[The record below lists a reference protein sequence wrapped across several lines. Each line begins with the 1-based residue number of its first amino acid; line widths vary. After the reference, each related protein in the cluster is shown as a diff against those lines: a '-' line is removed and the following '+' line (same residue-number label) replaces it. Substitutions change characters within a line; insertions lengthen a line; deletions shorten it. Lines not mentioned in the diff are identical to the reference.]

1 MSQKKIHEFFQ
12 SKGDNNVI
20 KKHALK
26 KYFYLNF
33 SNKFTPTVDA
43 VWLDEKPKNVNFIQ
57 EINCTHIKKGYYY
70 FLCGYFP
77 DYDKE
82 KRFNLFKETTY
93 KNVAYLKS
101 HLQKCIRKQNDTWA
115 LPTSYHFMRLNEIEF
130 LRRLPIIML
139 EDVFLHESFSTI
151 IWIMIAVSSTKFK
164 MQKYIYDYIYGII
177 YVLCKIDKKDN
188 ITFDDDNDSSDASSG
203 ASSDASSDVSY
214 HVSSEASITEII
226 DSYSTSNLKD
236 SEISLLYSIHMRIS
250 YGGMKGDMIFL
261 EKVATIW
268 FKRFKQNTVKVTNMI
283 VRPIGIVSISE
294 MSLGNWDLSAI
305 DFHCNNKLLEYI
317 HKKYET
323 ISIDEIKKL
332 IWMNSSRINTR
343 TKYEI
348 YNEENWNMIKD
359 YVVKAQ
365 KYLLESSY

>member
-12 SKGDNNVI
+12 SNGGNNVI

-33 SNKFTPTVDA
+33 SNKFTPNVDA

-57 EINCTHIKKGYYY
+57 EINCNYIKKGYYY

-77 DYDKE
+77 DYEKE

-115 LPTSYHFMRLNEIEF
+115 LPTSYHFMRLDEVEF

-139 EDVFLHESFSTI
+139 EDVFLHESLSTI

-164 MQKYIYDYIYGII
+164 MQKYIYDYIFGII
-177 YVLCKIDKKDN
+177 YVLCKIDKKDVIN
-188 ITFDDDNDSSDASSG
+188 FDDDKDSNENNASLT
-203 ASSDASSDVSY
+203 
-214 HVSSEASITEII
+214 SITEII

-236 SEISLLYSIHMRIS
+236 SELSLLYSIHMRIS
-250 YGGMKGDMIFL
+250 YGGMEGDLIFL
-261 EKVATIW
+261 KKVANTW
-268 FKRFKQNTVKVTNMI
+268 FKRLKYKTIKINNMI
-283 VRPIGIVSISE
+283 VRPIRVVSISE
-294 MSLGNWDLSAI
+294 MKLEDWDLAAI
-305 DFHCNNKLLEYI
+305 DFHCNNKLLEFI
-317 HKKYET
+317 NKKYEDV
-323 ISIDEIKKL
+323 SIDEIKKL

-343 TKYEI
+343 IKYEL
-348 YNEENWNMIKD
+348 YNVEKWNIIKD
-359 YVVKAQ
+359 YVLKTQ
-365 KYLLESSY
+365 KYLLDSGY

>member
-20 KKHALK
+20 KKHVLK

-57 EINCTHIKKGYYY
+57 EINCNHIKKGYYY

-77 DYDKE
+77 DYEKE

-115 LPTSYHFMRLNEIEF
+115 LPTSYHFMRLDEVEM

-139 EDVFLHESFSTI
+139 EDVFLHESFTTI

-188 ITFDDDNDSSDASSG
+188 ITFDDDNKDSVENND
-203 ASSDASSDVSY
+203 
-214 HVSSEASITEII
+214 ASITDII

-236 SEISLLYSIHMRIS
+236 NEISLLYSIHMRIS
-250 YGGMKGDMIFL
+250 YGGMEGDMKFL
-261 EKVATIW
+261 EKVANTW
-268 FKRFKQNTVKVTNMI
+268 FKRFKHKTVKINNI
-283 VRPIGIVSISE
+283 LVRPIKIISISE
-294 MSLGNWDLSAI
+294 MKLEDWDLSAI
-305 DFHCNNKLLEYI
+305 DFHCNNKLLEFI
-317 HKKYET
+317 NKKYEE
-323 ISIDEIKKL
+323 IPIDEIRKL
-332 IWMNSSRINTR
+332 IWMNSSRTNTR
-343 TKYEI
+343 IKYEI
-348 YNEENWNMIKD
+348 YNEENWNIIKD
-359 YVVKAQ
+359 YVIKTQ
-365 KYLLESSY
+365 KYLLDSGY

>member
-12 SKGDNNVI
+12 SKTDNNVI
-20 KKHALK
+20 KKHVLK

-57 EINCTHIKKGYYY
+57 EINCNHIKKGYYY

-77 DYDKE
+77 DYEKE

-115 LPTSYHFMRLNEIEF
+115 LPTSYHFMRLDEIEM

-139 EDVFLHESFSTI
+139 EDVFLHESFTTI

-177 YVLCKIDKKDN
+177 YVLCKIDKKDV
-188 ITFDDDNDSSDASSG
+188 ITFDNNDDNKDSVENN
-203 ASSDASSDVSY
+203 DVSK
-214 HVSSEASITEII
+214 SSITDII

-236 SEISLLYSIHMRIS
+236 NEISLLYSIHMRIS
-250 YGGMKGDMIFL
+250 YGGMEGDMIFL
-261 EKVATIW
+261 EKVANTW
-268 FKRFKQNTVKVTNMI
+268 FKRFKHKTVKINNMV
-283 VRPIGIVSISE
+283 VRPIKIISISE
-294 MSLGNWDLSAI
+294 MKLEDWDLSAI
-305 DFHCNNKLLEYI
+305 DFHCNNKLLEFI
-317 HKKYET
+317 NKKYED
-323 ISIDEIKKL
+323 IPIDEIRKL
-332 IWMNSSRINTR
+332 IWMNSSRTNTR
-343 TKYEI
+343 IKYEI
-348 YNEENWNMIKD
+348 YNEEKWNIIKD
-359 YVVKAQ
+359 YVVKTQ
-365 KYLLESSY
+365 KYLLDSGY

>member
-12 SKGDNNVI
+12 SKGNNNVI

-33 SNKFTPTVDA
+33 SNKFTPQSNA
-43 VWLDEKPKNVNFIQ
+43 VWLDEKPKNINFIQ

-115 LPTSYHFMRLNEIEF
+115 LPTSYHFMRLDEVEM

-139 EDVFLHESFSTI
+139 EDVFLHESFTTI

-188 ITFDDDNDSSDASSG
+188 ITFDDKDNDKDNDNDTDKDEIST
-203 ASSDASSDVSY
+203 
-214 HVSSEASITEII
+214 ITDII

-236 SEISLLYSIHMRIS
+236 SQISLLYSIHIRIS
-250 YGGMKGDMIFL
+250 YGGMEGDLKFL
-261 EKVATIW
+261 QKVANTW
-268 FKRFKQNTVKVTNMI
+268 FKRFKHKTVKINNMI
-283 VRPIGIVSISE
+283 VRPIKIISISE
-294 MSLGNWDLSAI
+294 MKLEDWDLSAI
-305 DFHCNNKLLEYI
+305 DFHCNNKLLEFI
-317 HKKYET
+317 NKKYED
-323 ISIDEIKKL
+323 IPIDEIKKL
-332 IWMNSSRINTR
+332 IWMNSSRTNTR
-343 TKYEI
+343 VKYEI
-348 YNEENWNMIKD
+348 YNEEKWNMIKD
-359 YVVKAQ
+359 YVLKTQ
-365 KYLLESSY
+365 KYLLDSAY

>member
-57 EINCTHIKKGYYY
+57 EINCNHIKKGYYY

-77 DYDKE
+77 DYEKE

-139 EDVFLHESFSTI
+139 EDVFLHESFTTI

-164 MQKYIYDYIYGII
+164 MQKYIYDYIFGII

-188 ITFDDDNDSSDASSG
+188 ITFDDNDKDSIENND
-203 ASSDASSDVSY
+203 
-214 HVSSEASITEII
+214 ASITDII

-236 SEISLLYSIHMRIS
+236 NEISLLYSIHMRIS
-250 YGGMKGDMIFL
+250 YGGMEGDMKFL
-261 EKVATIW
+261 EKVANTW
-268 FKRFKQNTVKVTNMI
+268 FKRFKHKTVKNNNM
-283 VRPIGIVSISE
+283 VVKPIKIISIIE
-294 MSLGNWDLSAI
+294 MKLEDWDLSAI
-305 DFHCNNKLLEYI
+305 DFHCNNKLLEFI
-317 HKKYET
+317 NKKYED
-323 ISIDEIKKL
+323 IPIDEIKKL

-343 TKYEI
+343 IKYEI
-348 YNEENWNMIKD
+348 YNEEKWNMIKD
-359 YVVKAQ
+359 YVIKTQ
-365 KYLLESSY
+365 KYLLDSAY

>member
-33 SNKFTPTVDA
+33 SNKFSPQSNA

-57 EINCTHIKKGYYY
+57 EINCNHIKKGYYY

-77 DYDKE
+77 DYEKE
-82 KRFNLFKETTY
+82 RRFNLFKETTY
-93 KNVAYLKS
+93 KNVPYLKS

-115 LPTSYHFMRLNEIEF
+115 LPTSYHFMRLDEVEM

-139 EDVFLHESFSTI
+139 EDVFLHESLTTI

-188 ITFDDDNDSSDASSG
+188 ITFDEEKEKDKDIDENNESL
-203 ASSDASSDVSY
+203 VSTE
-214 HVSSEASITEII
+214 STITDII

-236 SEISLLYSIHMRIS
+236 NEISLLYSIHIRIS
-250 YGGMKGDMIFL
+250 YGGMEGDLKFL
-261 EKVATIW
+261 QKVANTW
-268 FKRFKQNTVKVTNMI
+268 FKRFKHKTLKINNMV
-283 VRPIGIVSISE
+283 VRPIQIVSISE
-294 MSLGNWDLSAI
+294 MKLEDWDLSAI
-305 DFHCNNKLLEYI
+305 DFHCNNKLLEFI
-317 HKKYET
+317 NKKYET
-323 ISIDEIKKL
+323 IPIDEIKKL

-343 TKYEI
+343 TKYDI
-348 YNEENWNMIKD
+348 YHEEKWNMIKD
-359 YVVKAQ
+359 YVLKTQ
-365 KYLLESSY
+365 KYLLDSAY

>member
-12 SKGDNNVI
+12 SNGSNNVI
-20 KKHALK
+20 KKHSLK

-57 EINCTHIKKGYYY
+57 EINCNHIKKGYYY

-77 DYDKE
+77 DYEKE

-115 LPTSYHFMRLNEIEF
+115 LPTSYHFMRLDEVEM

-139 EDVFLHESFSTI
+139 EDVFLHESLTTI

-177 YVLCKIDKKDN
+177 YVLCKIDKKDV
-188 ITFDDDNDSSDASSG
+188 ITFDDNDNDENNDSS
-203 ASSDASSDVSY
+203 
-214 HVSSEASITEII
+214 ITDII

-250 YGGMKGDMIFL
+250 YGGMEGDMIFL
-261 EKVATIW
+261 EKVANTW
-268 FKRFKQNTVKVTNMI
+268 FKRFKHKTVKINNMI
-283 VRPIGIVSISE
+283 VRPIKIISISE
-294 MSLGNWDLSAI
+294 MKLEDWDLSAI
-305 DFHCNNKLLEYI
+305 DFHCNNKLLEFI
-317 HKKYET
+317 NKKYEE
-323 ISIDEIKKL
+323 IPIDEIRKL
-332 IWMNSSRINTR
+332 IWMNSSRTNTR
-343 TKYEI
+343 IKYEI
-348 YNEENWNMIKD
+348 YNEEKWNIIKD
-359 YVVKAQ
+359 YVLKTQ
-365 KYLLESSY
+365 KYLLDSGY

>member
-33 SNKFTPTVDA
+33 SNKFTPQNNA

-57 EINCTHIKKGYYY
+57 EINCNYIKKGYYY

-93 KNVAYLKS
+93 KNVPYLKS

-115 LPTSYHFMRLNEIEF
+115 LPTSYHFMRLDEIEF

-139 EDVFLHESFSTI
+139 EDVFLHESFTTI

-164 MQKYIYDYIYGII
+164 MQKYIYDYIFGLI

-188 ITFDDDNDSSDASSG
+188 ITFDNNNDENNDSV
-203 ASSDASSDVSY
+203 VSES
-214 HVSSEASITEII
+214 VLPISPSITEII

-236 SEISLLYSIHMRIS
+236 SEISLLYSIHIRIS
-250 YGGMKGDMIFL
+250 YGGMAGDMIFL
-261 EKVATIW
+261 EKVANTW
-268 FKRFKQNTVKVTNMI
+268 LKRFKHNTVKVNNII
-283 VRPIGIVSISE
+283 VRPIQVVSISE
-294 MSLGNWDLSAI
+294 MSLANWDLTAI
-305 DFHCNNKLLEYI
+305 DFHCNNKLLDFI
-317 HKKYET
+317 NKKYET

-343 TKYEI
+343 IKYEI
-348 YNEENWNMIKD
+348 YNEENWNIIKD
-359 YVVKAQ
+359 YVIKTQ
-365 KYLLESSY
+365 KYLLESAY

>member
-20 KKHALK
+20 KKHSLK
-26 KYFYLNF
+26 KYFYLDF
-33 SNKFTPTVDA
+33 SNKFTPQNNA
-43 VWLDEKPKNVNFIQ
+43 VWLDDKPKNVNFIQ
-57 EINCTHIKKGYYY
+57 EINCNYIKKGYYY

-77 DYDKE
+77 DYEKE

-115 LPTSYHFMRLNEIEF
+115 LPTSYHFMRLDEVEM
-130 LRRLPIIML
+130 LRRLSIIML
-139 EDVFLHESFSTI
+139 EDVFLHESLTTI

-164 MQKYIYDYIYGII
+164 MQKYIYDYIFGII

-188 ITFDDDNDSSDASSG
+188 IMYDNNDNNDDNEDIEKSSSSLT
-203 ASSDASSDVSY
+203 SLTTLTD
-214 HVSSEASITEII
+214 II
-226 DSYSTSNLKD
+226 DSYSKYDLKD
-236 SEISLLYSIHMRIS
+236 NEISLLYSIHIRIS
-250 YGGMKGDMIFL
+250 YGGMDGDMIFL
-261 EKVATIW
+261 QKVANTW
-268 FKRFKQNTVKVTNMI
+268 FKRFRHKTIKINNMI
-283 VRPIGIVSISE
+283 VRPIKIVSIIE
-294 MSLGNWDLSAI
+294 MKLEDWDLSAI
-305 DFHCNNKLLEYI
+305 DFHCNYKLLEFI
-317 HKKYET
+317 NKKYED

-348 YNEENWNMIKD
+348 YNEEKWNIIKD
-359 YVVKAQ
+359 YVVKTQ
-365 KYLLESSY
+365 KYLLDSGY

>member
-33 SNKFTPTVDA
+33 SNKFTPQTNA
-43 VWLDEKPKNVNFIQ
+43 VWLDEKPKNINFIQ
-57 EINCTHIKKGYYY
+57 EINCNYIKKGYYY

-77 DYDKE
+77 DYEKE

-93 KNVAYLKS
+93 KNVPYLKS

-115 LPTSYHFMRLNEIEF
+115 LPTSYHFMRLDEIEF

-151 IWIMIAVSSTKFK
+151 IWIMIAISSTKFK
-164 MQKYIYDYIYGII
+164 MQKYIYDWLFGII

-188 ITFDDDNDSSDASSG
+188 ITFDDDSVENNESLITTETSL
-203 ASSDASSDVSY
+203 
-214 HVSSEASITEII
+214 SITDII
-226 DSYSTSNLKD
+226 DSYSKYDLKD
-236 SEISLLYSIHMRIS
+236 NEISLLYSIHIRIS
-250 YGGMKGDMIFL
+250 YGGMKGDMNFL
-261 EKVATIW
+261 QKVANTW
-268 FKRFKQNTVKVTNMI
+268 FKRFKHKSVQINNMV
-283 VRPIGIVSISE
+283 VRPIRVVSIIE
-294 MSLGNWDLSAI
+294 MKLEDWDLSAI
-305 DFHCNNKLLEYI
+305 DFHCNSKLLEYI
-317 HKKYET
+317 NKKYDT

-332 IWMNSSRINTR
+332 IWMNSSRTNTR

-348 YNEENWNMIKD
+348 YNEEQWNIIKD
-359 YVVKAQ
+359 YLVKTQ
-365 KYLLESSY
+365 KYLLDSSY

>member
-12 SKGDNNVI
+12 SKGNNNVI
-20 KKHALK
+20 KKHTLK

-33 SNKFTPTVDA
+33 SNKFTPQTNA
-43 VWLDEKPKNVNFIQ
+43 VWLDEKPKNINFIQ

-93 KNVAYLKS
+93 KNIAYLKS

-139 EDVFLHESFSTI
+139 EDVFLHESFTTI

-164 MQKYIYDYIYGII
+164 MQKYIYDYIFGII
-177 YVLCKIDKKDN
+177 YVLCQIDKKDN
-188 ITFDDDNDSSDASSG
+188 ITFDDDNNDSIVLESS
-203 ASSDASSDVSY
+203 
-214 HVSSEASITEII
+214 SITEII

-236 SEISLLYSIHMRIS
+236 NEISLLYSIHMRIS

-261 EKVATIW
+261 EKVASIW
-268 FKRFKQNTVKVTNMI
+268 FKRFKYNTLKVNNII
-283 VRPIGIVSISE
+283 VRPILIISISE

-317 HKKYET
+317 NKKYET
-323 ISIDEIKKL
+323 IPIDEIKKL
-332 IWMNSSRINTR
+332 IWMNSSRTNTR
-343 TKYEI
+343 INYKI
-348 YNEENWNMIKD
+348 YDEEKWNIIKD
-359 YVVKAQ
+359 YVAKTQ
-365 KYLLESSY
+365 KYLLDSAY

>member
-12 SKGDNNVI
+12 SNGSNNVI

-57 EINCTHIKKGYYY
+57 EINCNHIKKGYYY

-77 DYDKE
+77 DYEKE

-115 LPTSYHFMRLNEIEF
+115 LPTSYHFMRLDEVEM

-139 EDVFLHESFSTI
+139 EDVFLHESLTTI

-164 MQKYIYDYIYGII
+164 MQKYIYDYIFGII

-188 ITFDDDNDSSDASSG
+188 ITFDDDNYSIISDSVSDPS
-203 ASSDASSDVSY
+203 
-214 HVSSEASITEII
+214 SITEII
-226 DSYSTSNLKD
+226 DSYSKYDLKD
-236 SEISLLYSIHMRIS
+236 NEISLLYSIHMRIS
-250 YGGMKGDMIFL
+250 YGGMEGDMKFL
-261 EKVATIW
+261 EKVANTW
-268 FKRFKQNTVKVTNMI
+268 FKRFKHKTVKNNNMV
-283 VRPIGIVSISE
+283 VRPIKIISIIE
-294 MSLGNWDLSAI
+294 MKLEDWDLSAI
-305 DFHCNNKLLEYI
+305 DFHCNNKLLEFI
-317 HKKYET
+317 NKKYED
-323 ISIDEIKKL
+323 IPIDEIRKL

-343 TKYEI
+343 IKYEI
-348 YNEENWNMIKD
+348 YNEEKWNMIKD
-359 YVVKAQ
+359 YVIKTQ
-365 KYLLESSY
+365 KYLLDSAY

>member
-33 SNKFTPTVDA
+33 SNKFTPQTNA
-43 VWLDEKPKNVNFIQ
+43 VWLDEKPKNINFIQ
-57 EINCTHIKKGYYY
+57 EINCNHIKKGYYY

-77 DYDKE
+77 DYEKE

-93 KNVAYLKS
+93 KNVPYLKS

-115 LPTSYHFMRLNEIEF
+115 LPTSYHFMRLDEVEM

-139 EDVFLHESFSTI
+139 EDVFLHEMLTTI

-164 MQKYIYDYIYGII
+164 MQKYIYDYIFGTI

-188 ITFDDDNDSSDASSG
+188 ITFDDDELSPT
-203 ASSDASSDVSY
+203 
-214 HVSSEASITEII
+214 SITDII
-226 DSYSTSNLKD
+226 DSYSKYDLKD
-236 SEISLLYSIHMRIS
+236 NEISLLYSIHIRIS
-250 YGGMKGDMIFL
+250 YGGMEGDLKFL
-261 EKVATIW
+261 QKVANTW
-268 FKRFKQNTVKVTNMI
+268 FKRFKYKTEKINNIV
-283 VRPIGIVSISE
+283 VRPIRIVSISE
-294 MSLGNWDLSAI
+294 MSLSDWDLSAI
-305 DFHCNNKLLEYI
+305 DFHCNNKLLEFI
-317 HKKYET
+317 NKKYDT

-332 IWMNSSRINTR
+332 IWMNSSRTNTR

-348 YNEENWNMIKD
+348 YNEEKWNMIKD
-359 YVVKAQ
+359 YVVKTQ
-365 KYLLESSY
+365 KYLLDSSY